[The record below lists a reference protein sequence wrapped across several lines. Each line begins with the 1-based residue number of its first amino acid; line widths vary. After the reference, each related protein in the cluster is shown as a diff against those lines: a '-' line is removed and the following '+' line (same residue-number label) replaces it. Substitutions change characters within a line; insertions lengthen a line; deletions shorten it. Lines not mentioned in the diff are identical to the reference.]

1 MPDQPHPLILASA
14 SPRRAA
20 LLRGSGYAFEVVVS
34 GIEEPAPSHAGL
46 HAGQYAESVAYF
58 KARAVAAVHP
68 GAWVLG
74 ADTIVVHGEQVI
86 GKAADA
92 DDARRILSGL
102 SGAPHACITGVVLL
116 SPGGQHRII
125 RHDTTELLM
134 RALTAAEIDAYVAGG
149 EWRGKAGA
157 YAMQETGDRFLTIQ
171 RGSRSNVVG
180 LPMEVVGAML
190 AEAARVDGER
200 VMAASVER
208 LK

>member
-1 MPDQPHPLILASA
+1 MPDQPLPLILASA

-20 LLRGSGYAFEVVVS
+20 LLREDGYAFEVVVS

-58 KARAVAAVHP
+58 KARAVAAAHP
-68 GAWVLG
+68 DAWVLG
-74 ADTIVVHGEQVI
+74 ADTIVVHGDRVI

-92 DDARRILSGL
+92 GEARRILSGL
-102 SGAPHACITGVVLL
+102 SGARHACITGVALL
-116 SPGGQHRII
+116 SPGGQRRVI
-125 RHDTTELLM
+125 RHETTELLM
-134 RALTAAEIDAYVAGG
+134 RALTSAEVDAYVAGG

-190 AEAARVDGER
+190 ADAARVCGEH
-200 VMAASVER
+200 VAAAGTDR
-208 LK
+208 MK